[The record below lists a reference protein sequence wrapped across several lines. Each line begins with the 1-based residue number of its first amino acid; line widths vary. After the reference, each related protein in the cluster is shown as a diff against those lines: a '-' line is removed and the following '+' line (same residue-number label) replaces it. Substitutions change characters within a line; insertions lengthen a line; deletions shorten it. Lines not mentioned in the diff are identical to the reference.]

1 MMLLLILF
9 NSIDESIFCLYCLLS
24 SLLLIMYMM
33 IDGVIYVNN
42 VVVWLQ
48 SKLTTNLVICMVEC
62 IYICTYAKGAIWH
75 EM

>member
-9 NSIDESIFCLYCLLS
+9 NSIDESIFCLYGLLS

-48 SKLTTNLVICMVEC
+48 STTNLVILMKYVQYGRMY
-62 IYICTYAKGAIWH
+62 IYMHLC
-75 EM
+75 